1 MAKGPS
7 YRVPYKRRRKK
18 ITDYSVRRVLASS
31 EVPRLVFRSSNSWVQ
46 VQIIT
51 SEIIGDRVVTQAN
64 SKELIKNFGWLGGT
78 KNTPTSYLVGFL
90 AGVKALKKGITKA
103 YLDNG
108 LGTPTKGSK
117 VFAAVKGFLDA
128 GLEVPCSEGVLPDKD
143 RIEGE
148 TLAKYIETVLEQHLE
163 GDHRFSIFLSR
174 GLEPKNL
181 VNHFRSVKSKLEEYK
196 D

>member
-31 EVPRLVFRSSNSWVQ
+31 EVPRLVFRSSNSWIQ

-64 SKELIKNFGWLGGT
+64 SKELIKNFGWHGGT

-90 AGVKALKKGITKA
+90 AGVKALKKGVTKA
-103 YLDNG
+103 NLDNG

-174 GLEPKNL
+174 GLEPKDL